1 MYTTKAAGV
10 DKKIYKNVEKSLES
24 QHEAMVKLG
33 ASLSP
38 PQRESLAASL
48 NLNRSSPF
56 GSLSEIQSRRTFA
69 YLIATLNASHPDYD
83 FSHVLRPADF
93 KREKRLQRVM
103 NNIDSTLSSVRPSS
117 EAAMPR
123 NSPQGP
129 SSVASVWGPQMW
141 AYIDKEMQFKDC
153 TIFSYQPADDPFDE
167 EEGSIWAL
175 HYFFFN
181 KELKRVCYLYVRAV
195 PVMSHHSPVMR
206 PMPSGGSRA
215 ISGMSELS
223 SSMKRRAMFGFDQ
236 DDSGASKRARFW
248 LGDRFAERRITASD
262 DEDDDDDGLQ
272 WNRGSDGEVR
282 YDYDYDDE
290 EEEDVDED
298 DEEIEPDDSM
308 VKSPHFRGMSED
320 MASRMEIEA

>member
-1 MYTTKAAGV
+1 
-10 DKKIYKNVEKSLES
+10 
-24 QHEAMVKLG
+24 MVKLG

-93 KREKRLQRVM
+93 KREKRFQRVM

-117 EAAMPR
+117 DAALPR

-129 SSVASVWGPQMW
+129 SSVAPVWGPQMW
-141 AYIDKEMQFKDC
+141 AKIDKEMEFKDC
-153 TIFSYQPADDPFDE
+153 TVFSYQPADDPFDE
-167 EEGSIWAL
+167 EEGAIWAL

-206 PMPSGGSRA
+206 PMSFAGGRA
-215 ISGMSELS
+215 ASAELS
-223 SSMKRRAMFGFDQ
+223 SSMKRRALFGLDS
-236 DDSGASKRARFW
+236 DSSGATKRARFW

-262 DEDDDDDGLQ
+262 DDDDDDDGLE
-272 WNRGSDGEVR
+272 WNRGADGDLK
-282 YDYDYDDE
+282 YSYDDDDDIE
-290 EEEDVDED
+290 EEEADDDDYAED
-298 DEEIEPDDSM
+298 DDRIPQ
-308 VKSPHFRGMSED
+308 SPPHNVSED
-320 MASRMEIEA
+320 IAARMEIEA